1 MLYHYLTD
9 LVILLHFLW
18 ILFLVFGFLLVLVRP
33 KIAILHLGGLLFS
46 FLLNVMGWFCPL
58 TYLENYLRG
67 LHDPGSTYL
76 ATFVARHAQR
86 IVYPD
91 LPEKVIRIGEM
102 AFVGIYVLCYIY
114 MAKKSRIFGP
124 SDKDLNDH

>member
-1 MLYHYLTD
+1 MD
-9 LVILLHFLW
+9 LVILLHFFW
-18 ILFLVFGFLLVLVRP
+18 ILFLVFGFLLVRVRP
-33 KIAILHLGGLLFS
+33 KIAILHLAGLLLS

-67 LHDPGSTYL
+67 LHDPGSTYP
-76 ATFVARHAQR
+76 ATFVARHVQR
-86 IVYPD
+86 IIYPD

-102 AFVGIYVLCYIY
+102 AFVGIYVLFYTY

-124 SDKDLNDH
+124 PE